1 MNQQSNIL
9 TEIVNKR
16 SKFYE
21 KYYYNYD
28 IVNITS
34 VKNKIKKNTNPLSYG
49 LNGIIAVFNHNNSNK
64 MVLNDLYMSRNYAL
78 NCFIPENV
86 VLFKAIQ
93 QILLENEIT
102 IKNSRDNIKDFSDLW
117 LSSSLQN
124 TKLTK
129 KIKDQDIII
138 KILAVILML
147 SWILFIYL
155 AIIQK

>member
-1 MNQQSNIL
+1 MNQQSNII
-9 TEIVNKR
+9 TEIVDKR
-16 SKFYE
+16 IKFYE

-28 IVNITS
+28 VVNTTS
-34 VKNKIKKNTNPLSYG
+34 VKNKIKKNTNSLNYG

-102 IKNSRDNIKDFSDLW
+102 IKNSRDNIKDYSDLW

-129 KIKDQDIII
+129 KIKDQDIVI
-138 KILAVILML
+138 KILAVILLL

-155 AIIQK
+155 AII